1 MDYRKTAED
10 ILRYVGG
17 ESNVSHLEH
26 CSTRL
31 RFTLVDSKKADIE
44 ALKAVKGVMGVIM
57 TAQCQVVIGNDVIEV
72 FNELNK
78 IATFNGDQ
86 TPAMS
91 GGEKRKPGAVILDF
105 IVGVFQPLI
114 PAIAGAGILKALL
127 SLFVLFHWMEESS
140 VVYKTLFYAADA
152 ALYFLPL
159 MVAIT
164 TAAKLKI
171 NKLVALSAVGA
182 LILPGMTTMISE
194 GATLFGMNIKAI
206 QYTYQVFPAILSVLF
221 LAAVEKLATKISPK
235 PIRVFFVPLL
245 CFVIVVPVTLL
256 LLGPLGFTIGEGL
269 TDIILTL
276 YKHLGWIAVA
286 ILAAILP
293 FMIATGMH
301 KALVPYAVSSI
312 TNSGEELLYMPA
324 SLAHNI
330 SEGGACFAVAIR
342 TKDTELRSAAI
353 SAGIS
358 AIFGITEPAL
368 YGVTLQKKRVLSG
381 VVIGSFVGGLV
392 VGLAAVKAF
401 VAMGPGLAGMAMFV
415 DKENAMNIVWA
426 GVGFGVSVAVSFI
439 ATLILYRD
447 DDVRPQEEVQTL
459 REANISAA
467 ETVNIIDLTAPVNG
481 TLIPVEEVN
490 DEVFSAGILGKGV
503 GIIPADGKI
512 FAPADGIIDSVFET
526 NHAITLMAENGGEI
540 LIHVGLDTVNLKG
553 KGFKP
558 AVKAGDRVKAG
569 ELIMEVNLEQIRSAG
584 FDPTV
589 IMVVTNSD
597 EFNISAESGKTVRK
611 GDKVMKMEAV

>member
-10 ILRYVGG
+10 VLRYVGG

-57 TAQCQVVIGNDVIEV
+57 TAQCQVVIGNDVIAV
-72 FNELNK
+72 FNGEK
-78 IATFNGDQ
+78 
-86 TPAMS
+86 TPVS
-91 GGEKRKPGAVILDF
+91 GGGEKKKIGAVILDF

-140 VVYKTLFYAADA
+140 TVYKTLFYAADA

-164 TAAKLKI
+164 TASKLKI

-182 LILPGMTTMISE
+182 LILPGMTTMIAD

-221 LAAVEKLATKISPK
+221 LAVVEKLATKISPK

-330 SEGGACFAVAIR
+330 SEGGACFAVAVK

-368 YGVTLQKKRVLSG
+368 YGITLQKKRALSG

-426 GVGFGVSVAVSFI
+426 SVGFGVSVIISFI

-447 DDVRPQEEVQTL
+447 DDVRTQDGDRTA
-459 REANISAA
+459 RTADIAGAA
-467 ETVNIIDLTAPVNG
+467 TVNTIELMAPVNG
-481 TLIPVEEVN
+481 TLISIEEVK

-503 GIIPADGKI
+503 GILPSDGKI
-512 FAPADGIIDSVFET
+512 YAPADGSIESVFET

-558 AVKAGDRVKAG
+558 MVKTGDTVKAG
-569 ELIMEVNLEQIRSAG
+569 ELIMEVNLEQIKSAG

-589 IMVVTNSD
+589 LMVITNSD
-597 EFNISAESGKTVRK
+597 EFNISAESGRQVKKSDNVL
-611 GDKVMKMEAV
+611 KMEAI

>member
-1 MDYRKTAED
+1 M
-10 ILRYVGG
+10 
-17 ESNVSHLEH
+17 
-26 CSTRL
+26 
-31 RFTLVDSKKADIE
+31 
-44 ALKAVKGVMGVIM
+44 
-57 TAQCQVVIGNDVIEV
+57 
-72 FNELNK
+72 
-78 IATFNGDQ
+78 
-86 TPAMS
+86 
-91 GGEKRKPGAVILDF
+91 
-105 IVGVFQPLI
+105 
-114 PAIAGAGILKALL
+114 
-127 SLFVLFHWMEESS
+127 
-140 VVYKTLFYAADA
+140 
-152 ALYFLPL
+152 
-159 MVAIT
+159 
-164 TAAKLKI
+164 
-171 NKLVALSAVGA
+171 GA
-182 LILPGMTTMISE
+182 LILPGMTTMIAD

-221 LAAVEKLATKISPK
+221 LAVVEKLATKISPK

-330 SEGGACFAVAIR
+330 SEGGACFAVAVK

-368 YGVTLQKKRVLSG
+368 YGITLQKKRALSG

-426 GVGFGVSVAVSFI
+426 SVGFGVSVIISFI

-447 DDVRPQEEVQTL
+447 DDVRTQDGDRTA
-459 REANISAA
+459 RTADIAGAA
-467 ETVNIIDLTAPVNG
+467 TVNTIELMAPVNG
-481 TLIPVEEVN
+481 TLISIEEVK

-503 GIIPADGKI
+503 GILPSDGKI
-512 FAPADGIIDSVFET
+512 YAPADGSIESVFET

-558 AVKAGDRVKAG
+558 MVKTGDTVKAG
-569 ELIMEVNLEQIRSAG
+569 ELIMEVNLEQIKSAG

-589 IMVVTNSD
+589 LMVITNSD
-597 EFNISAESGKTVRK
+597 EFNISAESGRQVKKSDNVL
-611 GDKVMKMEAV
+611 KMEAI

>member
-1 MDYRKTAED
+1 M
-10 ILRYVGG
+10 
-17 ESNVSHLEH
+17 
-26 CSTRL
+26 
-31 RFTLVDSKKADIE
+31 
-44 ALKAVKGVMGVIM
+44 
-57 TAQCQVVIGNDVIEV
+57 
-72 FNELNK
+72 
-78 IATFNGDQ
+78 
-86 TPAMS
+86 
-91 GGEKRKPGAVILDF
+91 
-105 IVGVFQPLI
+105 
-114 PAIAGAGILKALL
+114 
-127 SLFVLFHWMEESS
+127 
-140 VVYKTLFYAADA
+140 
-152 ALYFLPL
+152 
-159 MVAIT
+159 
-164 TAAKLKI
+164 
-171 NKLVALSAVGA
+171 
-182 LILPGMTTMISE
+182 
-194 GATLFGMNIKAI
+194 
-206 QYTYQVFPAILSVLF
+206 
-221 LAAVEKLATKISPK
+221 
-235 PIRVFFVPLL
+235 
-245 CFVIVVPVTLL
+245 IVVPVTLL

-342 TKDTELRSAAI
+342 TKDAELRSAAI

-447 DDVRPQEEVQTL
+447 EDVSPQEEVQTL
-459 REANISAA
+459 QKANISAA
-467 ETVNIIDLTAPVNG
+467 KTVNIIDLTAPVNG